1 MLENESMLSNA
12 GNNTSIVNNAN
23 TSLSFATDLNNK
35 GDDDDEDNGAATS
48 SEADDEV
55 DESPAQTS
63 GDIDETIITTTTG
76 SVPFPSPRVDSDF
89 TYPHSKQVSTLFKT
103 AFLEIIT
110 LMIF

>member
-1 MLENESMLSNA
+1 MLSNA
-12 GNNTSIVNNAN
+12 GNNTSVVNNAN

-35 GDDDDEDNGAATS
+35 EDEDDEDNGAATS

-89 TYPHSKQVSTLFKT
+89 TYPHSKQVSPIFKT
-103 AFLEIIT
+103 AILELIT
-110 LMIF
+110 LLKLY